1 MDTSVATT
9 TADAAVAVTPADTV
23 VLLDPR
29 SRAVLRAVAA
39 GRGAV
44 AGGHL
49 LIDGLHCT
57 DQFVVARLAAAG
69 LVAVRGAGPASLTV
83 AGRDLLE
90 AA

>member
-1 MDTSVATT
+1 MDTTAATVIT
-9 TADAAVAVTPADTV
+9 TSDAAVATATV
-23 VLLDPR
+23 VPLDPR

-69 LVAVRGAGPASLTV
+69 LLAVRGAGPASLTV